1 MQNSSGN
8 NYLLKSYLLNIS
20 HQSIQPSSEKVSD
33 LNKFNTPLSYAQIH
47 SFIGLASY
55 CRKFIKNFASIVS
68 PLLRAA
74 QHKNIVWTPGCKIA
88 FETIKQLLQQEPV
101 LKLPDFRKD
110 FEIHTACNYGVG
122 ATLTQQH
129 NGHEHPVAYFSKHLS
144 KTKRNY
150 STSERELLAIV
161 LASHHFKQFL
171 YGGKFIVWTD
181 HQPLKYLLSTK
192 EPAARLLRLLKRMNS
207 FEYEIKYKKGSANG
221 DADALSRLPTEPDE
235 DEDKEEDAPI
245 VINNIII
252 NAQPLCEEQRSDNNL
267 IWLFDLKLQAATENQ
282 HIIKLNAFENQEQQS
297 YYKQWESIIIMN
309 NKLYRTWSF
318 MKGDR
323 STIIFQSI
331 VPRDK
336 RIEIMNAAHESV
348 ASGHLG
354 SEKTINRIV
363 ERFYWPV
370 WEQQVNAFVI
380 SCVNISHESFTNCIF
395 LGHNGVIFLC

>member
-1 MQNSSGN
+1 M
-8 NYLLKSYLLNIS
+8 
-20 HQSIQPSSEKVSD
+20 
-33 LNKFNTPLSYAQIH
+33 
-47 SFIGLASY
+47 
-55 CRKFIKNFASIVS
+55 
-68 PLLRAA
+68 
-74 QHKNIVWTPGCKIA
+74 
-88 FETIKQLLQQEPV
+88 
-101 LKLPDFRKD
+101 
-110 FEIHTACNYGVG
+110 
-122 ATLTQQH
+122 
-129 NGHEHPVAYFSKHLS
+129 
-144 KTKRNY
+144 
-150 STSERELLAIV
+150 
-161 LASHHFKQFL
+161 
-171 YGGKFIVWTD
+171 
-181 HQPLKYLLSTK
+181 STK
-192 EPAARLLRLLKRMNS
+192 EPAARLLRLLTRMNS

-252 NAQPLCEEQRSDNNL
+252 NAQPLREEQRSDNNL